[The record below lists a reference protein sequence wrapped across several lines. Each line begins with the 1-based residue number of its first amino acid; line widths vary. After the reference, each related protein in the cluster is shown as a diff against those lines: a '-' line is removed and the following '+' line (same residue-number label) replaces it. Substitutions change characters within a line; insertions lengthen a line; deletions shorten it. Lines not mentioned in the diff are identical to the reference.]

1 MSSSEVERQSPL
13 ATDVRLTDDSLCVE
27 LSDGRTISAPLVWY
41 PRLSHATPRELKNWR
56 MVGRG
61 LGVHWPDLDEDVS
74 VANLL
79 AGKRSGES
87 QKSFER
93 WLAGRPKKTSRPR
106 RAKT

>member
-1 MSSSEVERQSPL
+1 MSSSEVDRQSL
-13 ATDVRLTDDSLCVE
+13 AATDVRLTDDSLCVE

-41 PRLSHATPRELKNWR
+41 PRLSRATLRERKHWR
-56 MVGRG
+56 LIGRG

-87 QKSFER
+87 QQSFER
-93 WLAGRPKKTSRPR
+93 WLAGRSKKTSRPR

>member
-41 PRLSHATPRELKNWR
+41 PRLSRATPRERKRWR
-56 MVGRG
+56 LIGGG

-74 VANLL
+74 VVNLL
-79 AGKRSGES
+79 AGNRSGES
-87 QKSFER
+87 QQSFER
-93 WLAGRPKKTSRPR
+93 WLARRPKKSSRPR